1 MIRLVSLWKQ
11 IILLPYLN
19 LKTVFYLFPFY
30 FSIVNGVEWLWNP
43 ADSFVDM
50 FLWTLKCRT
59 FESSP
64 IILIVLTNK
73 NVVLV
78 YFVMITICQKKTKD
92 CAPSGSFQNK
102 LRHRCFYNWCL
113 PLFITSPLS
122 SDGHDFSNEYFP
134 VKRDLCYAPRILG
147 SPGGKH
153 CDSLLKGMHGA
164 KYSFS
169 VKSSMFRKR
178 ITHFC
183 RNFLRTGGD

>member
-1 MIRLVSLWKQ
+1 MMIRLVSLWKQ

-30 FSIVNGVEWLWNP
+30 FSIVDGVEWLWNP

-102 LRHRCFYNWCL
+102 LRHRCFHNWCL
-113 PLFITSPLS
+113 PLFITSLLWWPWFQQRIFS
-122 SDGHDFSNEYFP
+122 SK
-134 VKRDLCYAPRILG
+134 KRPMLCAQDTGIARGQTLRFTTKRNIW
-147 SPGGKH
+147 
-153 CDSLLKGMHGA
+153 
-164 KYSFS
+164 
-169 VKSSMFRKR
+169 RKE
-178 ITHFC
+178 
-183 RNFLRTGGD
+183 